1 MICYICKR
9 KGRRLWRGRYRLD
22 GQTKITEVPL
32 RTSDKRVADQ
42 RLRDLVS
49 ETQLEDAGLIQPK
62 SLRAAALRN
71 LTEHLDDFVA
81 DLHTMKRSDKHVAN
95 VEFRVKRLIQDCEW
109 KRAGDV
115 STDSFVTW
123 RGRQTLAA
131 KTLNDYLGAIAS
143 LLNWMKHKRRISD
156 NALETVELVDTSG
169 VETRIRRAFTDDEME
184 RLLAVAGV
192 YRPVYLM
199 AVCTGLR
206 RSELAG
212 LLWSD
217 LKLDATVPVVNVR
230 KSIAKD
236 GKDASIPLH
245 VDLVSAL
252 RELRNG
258 AGDEA
263 PVFTRVPRIERFRR
277 DLKKAGIAYVDSQGR
292 FADFHALR
300 KTFDT
305 NLQRNGVSPR
315 VVMELMRHSD
325 IRLTMETY
333 TDASRLPTGEAIKIL
348 PSFNG

>member
-236 GKDASIPLH
+236 GKDASIPQ
-245 VDLVSAL
+245 ST
-252 RELRNG
+252 
-258 AGDEA
+258 
-263 PVFTRVPRIERFRR
+263 F
-277 DLKKAGIAYVDSQGR
+277 GR
-292 FADFHALR
+292 
-300 KTFDT
+300 
-305 NLQRNGVSPR
+305 
-315 VVMELMRHSD
+315 
-325 IRLTMETY
+325 
-333 TDASRLPTGEAIKIL
+333 
-348 PSFNG
+348 